1 MKISF
6 SVIITTYN
14 RNRLLKRSI
23 DSVLNQ
29 SLQPKEIIIINN
41 YFKDIRKIFKSNKI
55 KIYKPKY
62 TTDVANG
69 RNLGAKLAKGNYLAY
84 LDDDDYWH
92 KDYLKI
98 SKNIS

>member
-41 YFKDIRKIFKSNKI
+41 YFKDIRKIKSNKI
-55 KIYKPKY
+55 KIY
-62 TTDVANG
+62 DRSIQLMFQMEEILV
-69 RNLGAKLAKGNYLAY
+69 RN
-84 LDDDDYWH
+84 
-92 KDYLKI
+92 
-98 SKNIS
+98 

>member
-29 SLQPKEIIIINN
+29 SLQLKEIIIINN
-41 YFKDIRKIFKSNKI
+41 YLRILGKFSNQIR
-55 KIYKPKY
+55 
-62 TTDVANG
+62 
-69 RNLGAKLAKGNYLAY
+69 
-84 LDDDDYWH
+84 
-92 KDYLKI
+92 
-98 SKNIS
+98 

>member
-62 TTDVANG
+62 TTDVAN
-69 RNLGAKLAKGNYLAY
+69 
-84 LDDDDYWH
+84 
-92 KDYLKI
+92 
-98 SKNIS
+98 